1 MDRRIIK
8 ITCVISNMWIRI
20 EAVKPSNKSKA
31 KQGILRKK
39 INKRL
44 NQMRIKKKIICTR
57 VTKSIDENQS
67 DISTNLEEY
76 RGWL

>member
-8 ITCVISNMWIRI
+8 TTCVIPYMWTRI
-20 EAVKPSNKSKA
+20 GTKKPNHKSKA